1 MENILLIGTLS
12 KTSDPNLLS
21 DGVHVM
27 NHCLAKVLGAES
39 NLDIVTYNMSNPEY
53 IESYYSCK
61 IYGYLH
67 PTNRELT
74 ASNLVKIDFS
84 RYSVVI
90 LSVGFEHGFGEHILT
105 HLDLP
110 DDLKLIIFT
119 HGLNCTPTK
128 EKSWKL
134 LSERP
139 NTHIISLTEYER
151 SYYINNNFISEEK
164 SHLAVSPIVN
174 FDKNVEVK
182 DTTSDKL
189 LLNSRVVKSKGIKN
203 VVDLISQSNLELNI
217 IGKQYT
223 YLKWWSEMKKNFSES
238 ISYLGVVPR
247 SELFNL
253 VADSKFLIFLP
264 DVPEGVTLTILE
276 AMSVGTPVITWDDYS
291 YPEIVNP
298 EYNILLPH
306 VDNFIEIFKQEYLP
320 KLESYTSYDKRC
332 ELSKSTL
339 ESHSIDKFR
348 DSLLGIIR
356 EVQNA

>member
-1 MENILLIGTLS
+1 MKNILLIGTLS

-27 NHCLAKVLGAES
+27 NHCLAKVLGTES
-39 NLDIVTYNMSNPEY
+39 NLDVVTYDMSNPEY
-53 IESYYSCK
+53 IESYYNCK

-74 ASNLVKIDFS
+74 ASNLAKIDFS
-84 RYSVVI
+84 KYSVVI
-90 LSVGFEHGFGEHILT
+90 LSVGFEHGFGEHILSN
-105 HLDLP
+105 LNLP
-110 DDLKLIIFT
+110 EDMNLIIFT

-134 LSERP
+134 LSKRS
-139 NTHIISLTEYER
+139 NTYIISLTEYER
-151 SYYINNNFISEEK
+151 SYYVENNFISRDK
-164 SHLAVSPIVN
+164 SYLAVSPIVN
-174 FDKNVEVK
+174 FSENTKVK
-182 DTTSDKL
+182 EHTSDKF

-223 YLKWWSEMKKNFSES
+223 YLKWWSEMKKNFSDS
-238 ISYLGVVPR
+238 ISYLGVIPR
-247 SELFNL
+247 SELFDL
-253 VADSKFLIFLP
+253 VGNSKFLIFLP
-264 DVPEGVTLTILE
+264 DTPEGVTLTILE

-298 EYNILLPH
+298 MYNILLPH
-306 VDNFIEIFKQEYLP
+306 TDNFIEVFKDVYLP
-320 KLESYTSYDKRC
+320 KLDSYTSYESRC
-332 ELSKSTL
+332 ELSRSTL
-339 ESHSIDKFR
+339 ESHSIDRFR
-348 DSLLGIIR
+348 ESLLGIIR